1 VRAADATELSGVV
14 VSRRQPGV
22 LFTHN
27 DSGAA
32 ARIFALR
39 ADGRLI
45 GSIRVAGAVNVDWED
60 IALGPGR
67 DGRTALYIGDIGDN
81 ARKRAGV
88 DVYRVPEPDVRG
100 GAPAATAPAE
110 RLGLRYPEGPR
121 DAEALLVDPRGGDL
135 YLVTK
140 RLDGRSEVFRARA
153 PLPFGGT
160 ATLERVG
167 ALRLGLAAAVTGGDV
182 SAAGDVIVLRT
193 YGSVF
198 AWSRRAGE
206 SVARAMAPTPC
217 RAPAHVVA
225 ERQGEAIGL
234 LPDGR
239 GFVTLSEGERSPIW
253 RYTARAGPS

>member
-1 VRAADATELSGVV
+1 M
-14 VSRRQPGV
+14 

-27 DSGAA
+27 DSGDS

-45 GSIRVAGAVNVDWED
+45 GSIRVPDAVNVDWED

-67 DGRTALYIGDIGDN
+67 DGRTALYLGDIGDN
-81 ARKRAGV
+81 ARRRAGI
-88 DVYRVPEPDVRG
+88 DVYRVPEPEVRQ

-110 RLGLRYPEGPR
+110 RLALRYPGGPR

-135 YLVTK
+135 YVVTK

-160 ATLERVG
+160 AALEPAG
-167 ALRLGLAAAVTGGDV
+167 ALRLGLTSAVTGGDV
-182 SAAGDVIVLRT
+182 SAAGDAIVLRT

-198 AWSRRAGE
+198 AWGRTPGE
-206 SVARAMAPTPC
+206 SVARALARPPC

-239 GFVTLSEGERSPIW
+239 GFVTLSEGVRSPIW